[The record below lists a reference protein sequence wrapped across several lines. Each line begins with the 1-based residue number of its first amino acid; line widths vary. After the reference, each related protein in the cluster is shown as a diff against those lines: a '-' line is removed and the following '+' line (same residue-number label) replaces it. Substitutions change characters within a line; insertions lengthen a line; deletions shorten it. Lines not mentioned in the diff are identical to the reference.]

1 MTTFHRATA
10 IVAAVLLS
18 SSLTACSLIG
28 GSRNNSSDRESA
40 SAQSTDSQGA
50 GSQATGPT
58 DESSQQA
65 SDGHQTVT
73 TSTTMISFDIPENW
87 AVMTCADMQDDQK
100 IALFARAFNMDPDQ
114 AREVVSQIDMQ
125 ALSPTPDANGFIENA
140 NVAPMTGI
148 RSLPTEDAM
157 YQQIQAQGG
166 EPTGY
171 STSQTMLGEA
181 AVLTYTMTQPQS
193 AQILQGIQIAAPSK
207 SESGDWAT
215 ITVTTTDAARTQEL
229 ADTVLSTL
237 S

>member
-1 MTTFHRATA
+1 
-10 IVAAVLLS
+10 
-18 SSLTACSLIG
+18 
-28 GSRNNSSDRESA
+28 
-40 SAQSTDSQGA
+40 
-50 GSQATGPT
+50 
-58 DESSQQA
+58 
-65 SDGHQTVT
+65 
-73 TSTTMISFDIPENW
+73 MISFDIPENW
-87 AVMTCADMQDDQK
+87 AVMTGADMRDDQK